1 MTSTLGSRVSAWGPV
16 RVYLRD
22 WTFFKRMWWSVLI
35 GSIVQPMMFLLGVGL
50 GVGELVDRGPEAANL
65 LGDTSYFAF
74 YATALL
80 ATTSMF
86 VVAQEAL
93 WPTMDGFTWSNAHQA
108 MISTPL
114 GSTDIVLGKTI
125 HYAVRAI
132 VTSGGVAA
140 VLALFDDTR
149 SLGLVPAAFVGMLTG
164 LAFALPIAAWTATR
178 TTDSSFPAILRFGII
193 PMFLFGGAFY
203 PIEQLPAWLQP
214 VAWFTPLW
222 HGVELCRGLVLGGLT
237 AGGAIGHLAVLLAF
251 FGGGVAIARI
261 TFERRLRT

>member
-1 MTSTLGSRVSAWGPV
+1 MSSALNARMSGWGPV
-16 RVYLRD
+16 RVYLLD
-22 WTFFKRMWWSVLI
+22 WTFFKRTWVSVLI
-35 GSIVQPMMFLLGVGL
+35 GSIVQPLMFLLGVGL
-50 GVGELVDRGPEAANL
+50 GVGELVDRGPAAANL

-93 WPTMDGFTWSNAHQA
+93 WPTMDGFTWSNAYQA
-108 MISTPL
+108 MISAPL
-114 GSTDIVLGKTI
+114 RATDIVLGKTI

-149 SLGLVPAAFVGMLTG
+149 SLGLIPAAFIGALTG

-178 TTDSSFPAILRFGII
+178 TTDASFPAILRFGII

-203 PIEQLPAWLQP
+203 PIEQLPSWLQP

-222 HGVELCRGLVLGGLT
+222 HGIELCRGLVLGGLS
-237 AGGAIGHLAVLLAF
+237 AGPAVGHLAVLLVFVGA
-251 FGGGVAIARI
+251 GLAAARI
-261 TFERRLRT
+261 TFDRRLRS